1 MVYIYTDNLIVAIK
15 YLFLRNI
22 KKTTVVFNF
31 FKSSSKSNDK
41 RESTNKKA
49 IIITQN
55 VIDGIISYSKM
66 HHPYESIL
74 ILEGARKKGEILI
87 NNLVIPPFS
96 IHGPFYSS
104 FLINELPFDLKYVGT
119 AHSHPSGTSRPSV
132 EDLNHFYGLV
142 SIIIC
147 YPYEESDVHAYNSNG
162 KEIYFLKR

>member
-1 MVYIYTDNLIVAIK
+1 VGFN
-15 YLFLRNI
+15 
-22 KKTTVVFNF
+22 FNF
-31 FKSSSKSNDK
+31 FKNNGKTN
-41 RESTNKKA
+41 NKK
-49 IIITQN
+49 ISDKKVVILTRN

-66 HHPYESIL
+66 HHPYEAIL
-74 ILEGARKKGEILI
+74 ILEGNRKKGEIYI

-132 EDLNHFYGLV
+132 EDLNHFYGLI

-147 YPYEESDVHAYNSNG
+147 YPYNELDIHAYNSSG
-162 KEIYFLKR
+162 KEIEFIKR

>member
-1 MVYIYTDNLIVAIK
+1 MGFN
-15 YLFLRNI
+15 
-22 KKTTVVFNF
+22 FNF
-31 FKSSSKSNDK
+31 FKNNEKTN
-41 RESTNKKA
+41 NKK
-49 IIITQN
+49 ISDKKVVILTRN

-66 HHPYESIL
+66 HHPYEAIL
-74 ILEGARKKGEILI
+74 ILEGNRKKGEIYI

-132 EDLNHFYGLV
+132 EDLNHFYGLI

-147 YPYEESDVHAYNSNG
+147 YPYNELDIHAYNSSG
-162 KEIYFLKR
+162 KEIEFIKR

>member
-1 MVYIYTDNLIVAIK
+1 VGFN
-15 YLFLRNI
+15 
-22 KKTTVVFNF
+22 FNF
-31 FKSSSKSNDK
+31 FKNDGK
-41 RESTNKKA
+41 TNNKK
-49 IIITQN
+49 ISDKKVVILTRN

-66 HHPYESIL
+66 HHPYEAIL
-74 ILEGARKKGEILI
+74 ILEGNRKKGEIYI

-132 EDLNHFYGLV
+132 EDLNHFYGLI

-147 YPYEESDVHAYNSNG
+147 YPYNELDIHAYNSSG
-162 KEIYFLKR
+162 KEIEFIKR